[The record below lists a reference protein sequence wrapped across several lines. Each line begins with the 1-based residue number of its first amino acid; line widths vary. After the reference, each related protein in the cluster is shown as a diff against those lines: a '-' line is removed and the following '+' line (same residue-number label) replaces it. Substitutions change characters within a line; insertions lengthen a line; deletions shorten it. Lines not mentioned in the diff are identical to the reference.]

1 VRKAL
6 KKKREKEHQGEAKR
20 EARGVT
26 AAEWR
31 KLPAAAKVF
40 LLALIQAVGRL
51 NK

>member
-1 VRKAL
+1 VY
-6 KKKREKEHQGEAKR
+6 QGEAKW

-40 LLALIQAVGRL
+40 LLVLLQTVVRR
-51 NK
+51 